1 MNDPVVFV
9 TTVQPVLVFWLAAIT
24 FFVALAV
31 VAVFSAGRRWYE
43 LVALFLVAY
52 LGLFSITTVLASW
65 VTDIRFVDVEVISLR
80 NS

>member
-1 MNDPVVFV
+1 MSEPVVFV
-9 TTVQPVLVFWLAAIT
+9 TTLQPVLVFWLAAIT

-43 LVALFLVAY
+43 LVALFFVAY
-52 LGLFSITTVLASW
+52 LALFSITSVVATW
-65 VTDIRFVDVEVISLR
+65 VTQIKVVDVEVISLR

>member
-43 LVALFLVAY
+43 LAALFLVAY
-52 LGLFSITTVLASW
+52 LGLFSITTVVASS